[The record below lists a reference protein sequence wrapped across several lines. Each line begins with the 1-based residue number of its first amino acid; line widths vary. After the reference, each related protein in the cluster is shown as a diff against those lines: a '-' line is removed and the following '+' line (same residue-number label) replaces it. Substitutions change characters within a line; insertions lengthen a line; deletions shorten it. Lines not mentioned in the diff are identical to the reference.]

1 MVFKCLKQEDLVE
14 EKFIGQSLYEMMQL
28 KKKINVKDEFDIFK
42 ESTTPKNPEKRKKST
57 NF

>member
-1 MVFKCLKQEDLVE
+1 MFKTRRSSGKEIYRTI
-14 EKFIGQSLYEMMQL
+14 FILMMQL
-28 KKKINVKDEFDIFK
+28 KKRNVKDEFDIFK